1 MVKLPEICV
10 KQSGE
15 RDVGTAFGWTGLGA
29 LSGKDA
35 IMSDQT
41 LLSRIGGWFK
51 RTGNEP
57 GNGDLPLV
65 HPDDMNTSMEH
76 RSSFLRP
83 WARRDAAIQQLQD
96 GFGTLTELMSG
107 IRSNLE
113 RQNERQ
119 EELARYLS
127 HLPQAL
133 QTIPESNRMQ
143 GETLKAIHQQLA
155 TQSDQQGKLTDILG
169 QMSRTSFEQ
178 RGMLD
183 ELRERVETVRETDK
197 AIADNLGNVGIAME
211 AVTKNSS
218 ASAEVLTQM
227 RDRIDTRDDQ
237 LEKILHKQSI
247 RFTTMLA
254 IAIFLSI
261 AALAAVGIVGYLL
274 MIRK

>member
-1 MVKLPEICV
+1 
-10 KQSGE
+10 
-15 RDVGTAFGWTGLGA
+15 
-29 LSGKDA
+29 
-35 IMSDQT
+35 MSDQT

-51 RTGNEP
+51 RSSTDG

-65 HPDDMNTSMEH
+65 HHEDMNTSMEH

-96 GFGTLTELMSG
+96 GFGTLTDLMSG

-113 RQNERQ
+113 KQNERQ
-119 EELARYLS
+119 EQLAEYLS
-127 HLPQAL
+127 HLPQVLASL
-133 QTIPESNRMQ
+133 PESNRVQ

-155 TQSDQQGKLTDILG
+155 TQSDQQGKLNDILG

-197 AIADNLGNVGIAME
+197 VIADNLGNVGSAME
-211 AVTKNSS
+211 AVTKNST
-218 ASAEVLTQM
+218 AGVEVLTQM

-237 LEKILHKQSI
+237 LEKILQKQSV

-261 AALAAVGIVGYLL
+261 AALAAVGIIGYLL
-274 MIRK
+274 IIKK